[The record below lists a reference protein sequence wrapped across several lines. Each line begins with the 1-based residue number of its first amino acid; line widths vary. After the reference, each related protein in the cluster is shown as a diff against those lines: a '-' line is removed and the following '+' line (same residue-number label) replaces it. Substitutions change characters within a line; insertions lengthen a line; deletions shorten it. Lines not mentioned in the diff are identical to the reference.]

1 MQRGDRQRRCRRIGT
16 PRPVRLLGPRVDG
29 RSPGSRVV
37 IRAGLP
43 GFPVAC
49 VARIRRLQLRGQ
61 PQIRGTAS
69 PAFPFDPVPGN
80 HQRAS
85 VMASAPARQSSSAD
99 GMRKNVS
106 VRRMLSKSF
115 LFYGAFE
122 PPSRL
127 MKRHIGGAAIAP
139 EPARRDTRPSHERP
153 SERFLAAEPEMR
165 GDPLSLLA
173 PGPVQSGIFNDPVRR
188 RARPARSAGFR
199 RYDARDAERARS
211 HARRIRRAGVR
222 WYSRR
227 ALLADSAT
235 GDDRRRA
242 AAAHRG
248 HPRRT
253 RSVAAVVVMSW

>member
-106 VRRMLSKSF
+106 VRRVLSKSF
-115 LFYGAFE
+115 LFFMAHSNR
-122 PPSRL
+122 PSD
-127 MKRHIGGAAIAP
+127 
-139 EPARRDTRPSHERP
+139 EPAHRRRRNRAGTGSARYPSSHERP

-188 RARPARSAGFR
+188 RARPARSAGLR
-199 RYDARDAERARS
+199 RYDARDAERART

-222 WYSRR
+222 RHSRR

-253 RSVAAVVVMSW
+253 RSVAAVVVRSW